1 MTLRK
6 KTAGSSSKDID
17 LLKETLIKQISETG
31 SDTQKNI
38 NAELKDSRKENYD
51 IASKNREELSK
62 SINNFT
68 DNIQAR
74 IAENA
79 QLQQTI
85 NKDTNE
91 TVRKMVSS
99 SENQMEN
106 IRKTLE
112 ERISAL
118 QESNI
123 QKLEES
129 KEKTNTTLAD
139 GLRDIRSTF
148 DQKIQ
153 SFENK
158 LDKLTTTNAEKMKGM
173 TETLESTLGSLQKEN
188 GVKLEENKEKTS
200 KTIRDGLQEVRN
212 VFDQKIQSFEGKLEK
227 LTSSNEGKM
236 KDMTETLE
244 SNLTS
249 LQKEN
254 GIKLEENKEKTS
266 KTIKDG
272 LQEIRNVFDQKIQS
286 FEGKLE
292 KLTSSNEDKMKT
304 MTETLE
310 NKLNTLRQENSKKLE
325 EMRLTV
331 DEKLNSTLE
340 QRLGE
345 KFKLVS
351 DRLEQVHNGLGEMKA
366 LATGVGDLKKV
377 LTNVKTKGIWG
388 EIQLGNILEEV
399 LTTDQYVENVATKK
413 NSNDRVEFAIK
424 IPSKQDSDKFLYLPV
439 DSKFPN
445 EIYES
450 LVEAQDSGNVGAV
463 KESIKQL
470 ETRIKLEAKTI
481 HDKYISPPDT
491 TDFAVLFVPTESLYA
506 EILKIQGLVEFLQNT
521 YRVTVTGPTTMAAFL
536 NSLQMGFRTLAI
548 QKRSSEVWET
558 LGKVKNEFGKFGDII
573 EKTKKK
579 LQEASNNMDKVATR
593 TRAIQR
599 NLIKVEELP
608 VEEKEFSELL
618 E

>member
-1 MTLRK
+1 M
-6 KTAGSSSKDID
+6 
-17 LLKETLIKQISETG
+17 KETLIKQITDTG
-31 SDTQKNI
+31 NDTKKSI
-38 NAELKDSRKENYD
+38 NDEFRVSRTENYE
-51 IASKNREELSK
+51 IASKNREELNK
-62 SINNFT
+62 NINSFSESVL
-68 DNIQAR
+68 AR
-74 IAENA
+74 LAENA
-79 QLQQTI
+79 QLQQSI

-91 TVRKMVSS
+91 TVGKMISS
-99 SENQMEN
+99 NTTQMEN

-112 ERISAL
+112 ERISSL

-123 QKLEES
+123 KKLEES
-129 KEKTNTTLAD
+129 KEKTNITLTE
-139 GLRDIRSTF
+139 GLRDIRATF

-153 SFENK
+153 LFEDK
-158 LDKLTTTNAEKMKGM
+158 LEKLTTTNAEKMKTL
-173 TETLESTLGSLQKEN
+173 TETLEL
-188 GVKLEENKEKTS
+188 
-200 KTIRDGLQEVRN
+200 
-212 VFDQKIQSFEGKLEK
+212 
-227 LTSSNEGKM
+227 
-236 KDMTETLE
+236 
-244 SNLTS
+244 NLNS

-266 KTIKDG
+266 KTIREG
-272 LQEIRNVFDQKIQS
+272 LQDVRNIFDQKIQS

-292 KLTSSNEDKMKT
+292 KLTASNEEKMKA

-310 NKLNTLRQENSKKLE
+310 TKLNTLRQENSKKLE
-325 EMRLTV
+325 EMRQTV

-424 IPSKQDSDKFLYLPV
+424 IPSKQDSDKFIYLPV

-445 EIYES
+445 EIYEN
-450 LVEAQDSGNVGAV
+450 LINAQESGNVEAV
-463 KESIKQL
+463 RESIKQL
-470 ETRIKLEAKTI
+470 ENRIKLEAKTI
-481 HDKYISPPDT
+481 RDKYISPPET

-506 EILKIQGLVEFLQNT
+506 EVLKIQGLVEFLQNT

-558 LGKVKNEFGKFGDII
+558 LGKVKTEFGKFGDII

-579 LQEASNNMDKVATR
+579 LQEASNNMDKVAIR

-599 NLIKVEELP
+599 NLNEVEELP
-608 VEEKEFSELL
+608 SEEKELSSLL

>member
-1 MTLRK
+1 MI
-6 KTAGSSSKDID
+6 SS
-17 LLKETLIKQISETG
+17 
-31 SDTQKNI
+31 
-38 NAELKDSRKENYD
+38 
-51 IASKNREELSK
+51 
-62 SINNFT
+62 
-68 DNIQAR
+68 
-74 IAENA
+74 
-79 QLQQTI
+79 
-85 NKDTNE
+85 NE
-91 TVRKMVSS
+91 S
-99 SENQMEN
+99 QMEG
-106 IRKTLE
+106 IRNTLE
-112 ERISAL
+112 EKISNL

-123 QKLEES
+123 KKLVET
-129 KEKTNTTLAD
+129 KEKTSTTLTE
-139 GLRDIRSTF
+139 GLRDIRNTF
-148 DQKIQ
+148 DKKIQ
-153 SFENK
+153 LFEDK
-158 LDKLTTTNAEKMKGM
+158 LEKLTTINAEKMKSM
-173 TETLESTLGSLQKEN
+173 TETLE
-188 GVKLEENKEKTS
+188 
-200 KTIRDGLQEVRN
+200 RN
-212 VFDQKIQSFEGKLEK
+212 LS
-227 LTSSNEGKM
+227 
-236 KDMTETLE
+236 
-244 SNLTS
+244 S

-266 KTIKDG
+266 KTIRDG
-272 LQEIRNVFDQKIQS
+272 LQDVRNIFDQKIQS

-292 KLTSSNEDKMKT
+292 KLTLSNEEKMKK
-304 MTETLE
+304 MTETIE
-310 NKLNTLRQENSKKLE
+310 TKLNTLRQENSKKLE
-325 EMRLTV
+325 EMRQTV

-388 EIQLGNILEEV
+388 EIQLGNILAEV

-424 IPSKQDSDKFLYLPV
+424 IPSKQDSEKFIYLPV

-445 EIYES
+445 EIYEHLMTAQES
-450 LVEAQDSGNVGAV
+450 ENVEAV

-506 EILKIQGLVEFLQNT
+506 EVLKIQGLVEFIQNT

-558 LGKVKNEFGKFGDII
+558 LGKVKTEFGKFGDII
-573 EKTKKK
+573 EKTQKK
-579 LQEASNNMDKVATR
+579 LQEASNNMDKVAVR

-599 NLIKVEELP
+599 NLNKVEELP
-608 VEEKEFSELL
+608 SEEKEFSGLL
-618 E
+618 D